1 MAQCRKNLLPNMTA
15 PITQNCTDTEEPNQ
29 PKINRLKRAKRTVRS
44 AREHPS
50 VISTESDL
58 SSDPI
63 FNCEKTCSTFSPDDQ
78 KFSSSAQP
86 YTRSQSKAGA
96 HDSAPKP
103 EELKLKGS
111 LKQTKLQIK
120 SETITSHD
128 GHLQKWRRPSEN
140 LNTSENLDRFQIRMS
155 SSNRL
160 NSSRRKKQHT
170 PPANA
175 AVHRMQQDKNNTTGD
190 DGAGDDG
197 TGADGTGADGTG
209 ADGTGDDGTGDDGTG
224 DDGTGEDLIGD
235 EVPWTEKY
243 RPRCSDQVIGNSA
256 AVKKLYSWL
265 KEWRMRADVEERRR
279 RCEERRMQEK
289 NSGSWDCGD
298 FKGDPMT
305 EELCNTV
312 LIHGPTGVGKT
323 AAVYACSQELGF
335 RIFEVNSSS
344 LRSGQLVLSQLKE
357 CTQSHQVGAPHS
369 SCTTHKPSATLR
381 KTAPRKVKTSS
392 KKTSANFQRKK
403 RAAPPSITLKH
414 FYRKIEKPISTH
426 TDLPQGVSG
435 VSLTESETTEE
446 PLFTSKDFSSEKE
459 DRKAAISLILFEE
472 VDVIFDDDVGFFSAI
487 RTLMSTS
494 KRPIIL
500 TANDPTVGQSFQ
512 DHLEEIRFKT
522 PTMESVVNYLQWL
535 CAVEGVKPDPEH
547 ISFLLQKNKGDVR
560 RSIFKLELWVRG
572 GGGNTQCQLHK
583 NTPAC
588 RSYAELQSSGCVQVL
603 VESWRTGQSLLYSN
617 LELLLAPA
625 TSHTSAQSTFDHR
638 AHCTKFLNNPA
649 VSSSPD
655 LHKLKLRRLS
665 RSRVKTIHID
675 EKSKRTH
682 KSVADWSELDSLAK
696 FFNSMSFLDSHLSQ
710 KVSDVCKSGLFGARV
725 SDSFLDELS
734 EDEVWTAD
742 MERWYEIQAVVE
754 GLGFC
759 TCRTEMYE
767 MKRCQGEMK
776 GQRME
781 ELNASVGHTTWNSG
795 VQETRDTVHK
805 VLNSRAF
812 RYNGNKTAVV
822 TDYLPTLHFI
832 CRAERMKSQHKLRF
846 PHYLKDIGLCLPKST
861 LSLLAAELR

>member
-583 NTPAC
+583 NTPA
-588 RSYAELQSSGCVQVL
+588 
-603 VESWRTGQSLLYSN
+603 
-617 LELLLAPA
+617 
-625 TSHTSAQSTFDHR
+625 
-638 AHCTKFLNNPA
+638 
-649 VSSSPD
+649 
-655 LHKLKLRRLS
+655 
-665 RSRVKTIHID
+665 
-675 EKSKRTH
+675 
-682 KSVADWSELDSLAK
+682 
-696 FFNSMSFLDSHLSQ
+696 
-710 KVSDVCKSGLFGARV
+710 VSDVCKSGLFGARV

-832 CRAERMKSQHKLRF
+832 CRAERMKSQHKLRYTISTLF
-846 PHYLKDIGLCLPKST
+846 TVHSHYLINYHKTMLSSVAVFQLQISSLPQGHRLMFT
-861 LSLLAAELR
+861 